1 MLEFYTEYLLLLN
14 RIDLESLL
22 RSSRIKKI
30 SKKTDQLTDKKT
42 NQNSEKDINPVGLC
56 ERCSQC
62 CNVVQAKH
70 EINDRLAA
78 EFIS

>member
-14 RIDLESLL
+14 QLIQRVFYVRPKLKNF
-22 RSSRIKKI
+22 KKN
-30 SKKTDQLTDKKT
+30 SDQLTNKKT
-42 NQNSEKDINPVGLC
+42 NQNSEEDINPVGLC